1 MLVHFLPKIF
11 VNFPLIA
18 YLKDLSI
25 QVYFHE
31 GQWFSFLMSQ
41 IGLLF

>member
-25 QVYFHE
+25 LFKFISMKDN
-31 GQWFSFLMSQ
+31 GFLS
-41 IGLLF
+41 